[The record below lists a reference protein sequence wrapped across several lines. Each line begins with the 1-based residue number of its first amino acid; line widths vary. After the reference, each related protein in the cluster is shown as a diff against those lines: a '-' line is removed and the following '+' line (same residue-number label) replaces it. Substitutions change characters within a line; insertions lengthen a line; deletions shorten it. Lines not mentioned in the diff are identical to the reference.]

1 MLNSTLRDYLI
12 LFGVAGVSVGLDQWT
27 KALVREH
34 IAYGSQWMP
43 EWLSWLTPYAR
54 FVHWSNSGAAFGMF
68 QDGNQVFKILAFIVI
83 GAIIYY
89 YPQVEKESFYLKFA
103 LGLQLGGATGNL
115 IDRLLNN
122 EVTDFISVGAFP
134 VFNIADASISI
145 GVVILLLGV
154 WIQER
159 KEKANKQVENG
170 EQLSV
175 DSHQ

>member
-1 MLNSTLRDYLI
+1 MLNSKVKDYLI
-12 LFGVAGVSVGLDQWT
+12 LFGVAGFSIGLDQWT
-27 KALVREH
+27 KVLVRAN
-34 IAYGSQWMP
+34 IAYGDQWLP
-43 EWLSWLTPYAR
+43 EWLSWLSPYAR

-68 QDGNQVFKILAFIVI
+68 QDGNQVFKVLAFIVI

-89 YPQVEKESFYLKFA
+89 YPQVEKEGFLIKLA
-103 LGLQLGGATGNL
+103 MGLQLGGATGNL

-122 EVTDFISVGAFP
+122 EVTDFISVGTFP

-145 GVVILLLGV
+145 GVVVLLIGV

-159 KEKANKQVENG
+159 KEKANKKLENN

-175 DSHQ
+175 DSNQ